1 MWDLVPNQGSNPGPL
16 GAQSLSLWTAREVPE
31 VRLYGLHHCHC
42 SMNIDRR
49 YTNTWPWLCS
59 NKTLFIKTGRG
70 SLWPVWFTDPCCN
83 SPDSCPGRSEQPLG
97 LAILPKPWTCS
108 SYPEFPKGLTV
119 HYCRQDNLCFFLKLI
134 YLTVPSLSRSM
145 QDL

>member
-1 MWDLVPNQGSNPGPL
+1 MRPSLIQRPMVFFFFFCKQPKSTDFLLKKKIDFNWLCRVLVSALRTFSCSMWDLVPNQGSNPGPL

-42 SMNIDRR
+42 SVNIDRR

-70 SLWPVWFTDPCCN
+70 PAFGLYGLLTPVVIHQTPAQAGQSSL
-83 SPDSCPGRSEQPLG
+83 
-97 LAILPKPWTCS
+97 
-108 SYPEFPKGLTV
+108 
-119 HYCRQDNLCFFLKLI
+119 
-134 YLTVPSLSRSM
+134 
-145 QDL
+145 